1 MATTLTYSGTT
12 LTLPI
17 DLLWVDEFAWKRVEQ
32 RQIFTI
38 TGAQVIEAYAKQ
50 AGRPITL
57 RGGPDFAWISRSGLE
72 SLRAWAE
79 VPGRIFSLVVRGEA
93 ARNVCMDQTAGPI
106 EATPLIEY
114 SDVDANDQYV
124 SLVLRF
130 IEV

>member
-12 LTLPI
+12 LALPT
-17 DLLWVDEFAWKRVEQ
+17 DLLWIDEFAWKSVEQ
-32 RQIFTI
+32 RQSYTI

-50 AGRPITL
+50 SGRPITL
-57 RGGPDFAWISRSGLE
+57 RGGPDFAWISRADLVT
-72 SLRAWAE
+72 LRAWAE

-93 ARNVCMDQTAGPI
+93 ARTVCLDQAAGPI

-114 SDVDANDQYV
+114 SDVDAGDLYV